1 MNTVTYKNFYEN
13 PKKYLD
19 NIILNEEV
27 IILKNKKPA
36 FKIIPLSSE
45 DIVNPLKNSILY
57 EGDILSP
64 INDNWDSEN
73 ANS

>member
-1 MNTVTYKNFYEN
+1 MNTVSYKNFYEN
-13 PKKYLD
+13 PKHYLD
-19 NIILNEEV
+19 NIFQHEEI

-36 FKIIPLSSE
+36 FKIIPLTNE
-45 DIVNPLKNSILY
+45 DFVNPLKNSIVF
-57 EGDILSP
+57 EDDILSP